1 VSLRRCTV
9 AIILTAGMS
18 VPLAGTA
25 LAAPDRDCADFATQ
39 PEAQAVLDA
48 DRSDPNGLDDDHD
61 GTACESLPGGSGSGG
76 GQVATSPRGGV
87 AAGDGSSSTGD
98 AGALPYLL
106 GGLAFAAAGGAAFGA
121 RRAARGH
128 A

>member
-1 VSLRRCTV
+1 MSLRRCTV

-25 LAAPDRDCADFATQ
+25 LAAPDRDCADFASQ
-39 PEAQAVLDA
+39 ADAQAAFDAVPGDPERLDA
-48 DRSDPNGLDDDHD
+48 NNNNV
-61 GTACESLPGGSGSGG
+61 ACENYSYAGAGG

-106 GGLAFAAAGGAAFGA
+106 GGLALVAAGGAAYGA
-121 RRAARGH
+121 RRAARGS

>member
-1 VSLRRCTV
+1 MSLRRCTV

-25 LAAPDRDCADFATQ
+25 LAAPDRDCADFASQ
-39 PEAQAVLDA
+39 ADAQAAFDAVPGDPERLDG
-48 DRSDPNGLDDDHD
+48 DND
-61 GTACESLPGGSGSGG
+61 GQACEKYAYARSGG

>member
-1 VSLRRCTV
+1 MSLRRCTV
-9 AIILTAGMS
+9 AIVLTAGMS

-25 LAAPDRDCADFATQ
+25 LAAPDRDCADFASQ
-39 PEAQAVLDA
+39 PDAQAAFDAVPGDPERLDG
-48 DRSDPNGLDDDHD
+48 DND
-61 GTACESLPGGSGSGG
+61 GQACENYAYAGSGG

-87 AAGDGSSSTGD
+87 AAGDGSSATGD

>member
-1 VSLRRCTV
+1 MSLRRCTV
-9 AIILTAGMS
+9 AIVLTAGMS

-25 LAAPDRDCADFATQ
+25 LAAPDRNCADFASQ
-39 PEAQAVLDA
+39 ADAQAAFDAVPGDPERLDG
-48 DRSDPNGLDDDHD
+48 DND
-61 GTACESLPGGSGSGG
+61 GQACENYAYAGSGG